1 MKRADTRPVI
11 PTLTYDTNMPEL
23 RMSESAGRAP
33 GDDQAHAHAGA
44 DGDVGEITESSC
56 GAPTPLSQC
65 CALLAI
71 HRAQAA
77 ALLALTACIVFAF
90 R

>member
-1 MKRADTRPVI
+1 MKRADARPVI
-11 PTLTYDTNMPEL
+11 PTLTDDTDMPEL

-33 GDDQAHAHAGA
+33 GDDQTHAHAGA

-56 GAPTPLSQC
+56 GAPTSLSQC
-65 CALLAI
+65 SALLANY
-71 HRAQAA
+71 RVQAA

-90 R
+90 W